1 MKPVTSTIKVE
12 SRGLQNT
19 VKFGIKSSGLHH
31 ILGILRNQLY
41 SDKVLAVIRE
51 YSCNGVDAH
60 TQAGKA
66 DKPIEVTLPNRLN
79 PYFKVRDFG
88 EALTD
93 QEIQDVYAFYG
104 ESTKRNSNDQI
115 GMLGIGSK
123 SAFAYGDNFVIN
135 SYINGTKRMWNAFI
149 DETQIGQ
156 ISKIGEEKTDEENGI
171 EIVVPTKE
179 ADIEEFSQKAKDLF
193 EHFKVMP
200 IVKGVKQFDYDEH
213 PILFTGTGWKWRDVK
228 SQSSYHHG
236 NSGEAV
242 AVMGNIGYPIDEY
255 SLNLKGDDERK
266 LDTLLCQNL
275 ELEVEIGDLEIS
287 ASREKLQ
294 YTDYTRKQIIEK
306 LLNVQNELLKTVG
319 KQFKE
324 SKTLFDAKCLYGSVF
339 DYGSPLYALRDV
351 LSKEL
356 KWNGKA
362 IEDNTFKAWLDNP
375 NDHYEELASC
385 VKFTQGHS
393 RRFNTSGRYK
403 TEQCRHINCEKN
415 VVVIENDCGHNR
427 GIMGRILPLIFD
439 EKKTPLLMKFKDA
452 EAKKKWLEKS
462 GFDAPMTKLSSLD
475 KRPLNDFYGSNA
487 STGISYDKDEKHSAK
502 CFEFDFKDAPNRS
515 YHTKKSDFW
524 KIAKLDVEK
533 KSGVYVILD
542 KFQIERKNKGEYAS
556 HDSPNTI
563 KTLKESLEQVG
574 VKFPKHVY
582 AFKVKERAKI
592 EDKDGWIDLNTWA
605 KQQLEEVIANANLH
619 QAWIDIQKIEE
630 LNNWKESG
638 ESYYSSTTE
647 AATKFLHNV
656 AGSLVAP
663 NGTLSVFLT
672 KHAQM
677 RQGKKIR
684 NKIKAVK
691 EIAKR
696 YDVEFSCPKDVTAT
710 YDIISLWKEVLKRYE
725 MLSIIGRDVWNGY
738 EEARGKGT
746 KIANYVNVIDVC
758 DAAKKP

>member
-1 MKPVTSTIKVE
+1 MKPVTSSVKVE

-51 YSCNGVDAH
+51 YSCNAVDAH

-88 EALTD
+88 EALSD

-135 SYINGTKRMWNAFI
+135 SYINGTKRMYNAFI

-156 ISKIGEEKTDEENGI
+156 ISKIGEEQTNEENGI

-179 ADIEEFSQKAKDLF
+179 VDIEEFSQKAKDLF
-193 EHFKVMP
+193 EHFKVTP
-200 IVKGVKQFDYDEH
+200 IVKGVKQFEYDEYQT
-213 PILFTGTGWKWRDVK
+213 LFTGSGWKWMDVK
-228 SQSSYHHG
+228 SDSYGYHS
-236 NSGEAV
+236 NRGEAV

-255 SLNLKGDDERK
+255 SLNLKDDDERK
-266 LDTLLCQNL
+266 LKTLLCKNL
-275 ELEVEIGDLEIS
+275 RLDVEIGDLEIS

-294 YTDYTRKQIIEK
+294 YTDYTRKQIIKK
-306 LLNVQNELLKTVG
+306 LLNVQNELLATVG

-356 KWNGKA
+356 KWNGKP
-362 IEDNTFKAWLDNP
+362 IEDNSFKAWLDDP
-375 NDHYEELASC
+375 NDHYTELASC
-385 VKFTQGHS
+385 VKFVQGNS
-393 RRFNTSGRYK
+393 RRYNSSGRYK

-415 VVVIENDCGHNR
+415 VVVIENDYGHNR

-439 EKKTPLLMKFKDA
+439 EKQKPHLMKFNNAK
-452 EAKKKWLEKS
+452 AKKKWLDKS
-462 GFDAPMTKLSSLD
+462 GFDAPLIKLSSLD
-475 KRPLNDFYGSNA
+475 KRPLSDFYGSNA

-502 CFEFDFKDAPNRS
+502 CFEFDFDDAPNRS

-524 KIAKLDVEK
+524 KIADLDVENE
-533 KSGVYVILD
+533 SGVYVIID
-542 KFQIERKNKGEYAS
+542 KFQIERKRDDGYDS
-556 HDSPNTI
+556 HETPLQIRN
-563 KTLKESLEQVG
+563 LKEAMKAVG

-592 EDKDGWIDLNTWA
+592 ENKDGWVNLNTWA
-605 KQQLEEVIANANLH
+605 KQQLEDVIAKGKLH
-619 QAWIDIQKIEE
+619 QAWIDIQKVDE
-630 LNNWKESG
+630 LNNWKDEDR
-638 ESYYSSTTE
+638 YYGSTTE
-647 AATKFLHNV
+647 NCLKVLHTV
-656 AGSLVAP
+656 AGSLVDP
-663 NGTLSVFLT
+663 NGTLSVFLA
-672 KHAQM
+672 KHDEM
-677 RQGKKIR
+677 RQDKDVR
-684 NKIKAVK
+684 SKIKAVN

-696 YDVEFSCPKDVTAT
+696 YEVEFSCPKGVKPT
-710 YDIISLWKEVLKRYE
+710 YDITGLWKEVLKKYE
-725 MLSIIGRDVWNGY
+725 MITLVGRDVWNGY
-738 EEARGKGT
+738 EESKGKGK

-758 DAAKKP
+758 NAAKKP